1 MDSANSIAPAV
12 AGQEKMV
19 RSLFDELRENTTNGR
34 GIRRDA
40 YGKGENF
47 AHHLLAA
54 TARSLGLDVAYD
66 GALNMYMT
74 LKGRDRSAQRIIVGS
89 HLDSVEDGGNFDGA
103 AGVISGLAALAALKS
118 IGVQPQSDIT
128 AAAFRAEESIWFATS
143 LFGSR
148 AALGDVPAGILD
160 NLKRVDTGRTLGD
173 HITECVGNLD
183 ALRAG
188 NAFLQPKAIK
198 AYLEIHIEQGP
209 VLEAEGIP
217 VGIVTGVRGNS
228 RRTAAKV
235 LGEYNHCGGVP
246 QEYRHDAVVAASELV
261 HRLDETWREWTK
273 KQKDMA
279 FTVGRMFT
287 NPEKHALVNISGEVT
302 FSLDIRSVDQNLLTE
317 LENHVESLCDQIAK
331 EKGVKFDLG
340 PPIRSPVGVVEPS
353 IVKRLVE
360 GAEKLK
366 IHHRLMP
373 SGASHDAAAF
383 ARAGVPMGMIF
394 VRNKNGS
401 HNPDEAMEIADL
413 MEAVKLM
420 TWWLAEISDD

>member
-1 MDSANSIAPAV
+1 MVSADSVAHAV
-12 AGQEKMV
+12 AGQENLIG
-19 RSLFDELRENTTNGR
+19 SLFDELRQNTTEGR

-47 AHHLLAA
+47 AHRLLAR
-54 TARSLGLDVAYD
+54 TARSLGLDVECD
-66 GALNMYMT
+66 GALNTYIT
-74 LKGRDRSAQRIIVGS
+74 LKGQDRSAPRLIVGS
-89 HLDSVEDGGNFDGA
+89 HLDSVPDGGNFDGA

-118 IGVQPQSDIT
+118 AGVQPNSDIT
-128 AAAFRAEESIWFATS
+128 AMAFRAEESIWFSTS

-148 AALGDVPAGILD
+148 AAMGDVPTGILD
-160 NLKRVDTGRTLGD
+160 NLKRADTGRTLGD
-173 HITECVGNLD
+173 HISECGGNLD
-183 ALRAG
+183 ELRDGKAY
-188 NAFLQPKAIK
+188 LQPKAIK

-246 QEYRHDAVVAASELV
+246 QAYRHDAVVAASELV

-273 KQKDMA
+273 KNKDMA
-279 FTVGRMFT
+279 FTVGKMFT
-287 NPEKHALVNISGEVT
+287 NPDRHALVNISGEVT
-302 FSLDIRSVDQNLLTE
+302 FSLDIRSVEQKLLTE
-317 LENHVESLCDQIAK
+317 LESLFESLCDQIAK
-331 EKGVKFDLG
+331 EKGVRFDLG
-340 PPIRSPVGVVEPS
+340 PAIRSPVGVVEPS
-353 IVKRLVE
+353 ILHHLVK
-360 GAEKLK
+360 GAESLK
-366 IHHRLMP
+366 IHYRLMP

-401 HNPDEAMEIADL
+401 HNPDEAMEIGNL
-413 MEAVKLM
+413 MQAAKLM
-420 TWWLAEISDD
+420 TWWLAENSRQ